1 MRRCIVLTIAASLLA
16 AAALHAAQA
25 EDGLI
30 PSPEDGWPQWRG
42 RWRDAV
48 SRETGLLQQWPED
61 GPPLL
66 WTADGVGRGWAQPIV
81 AGGRIY
87 VAGDFGDRCDVRCLD
102 MQGKELWR
110 ATNGKAWTRNYKGA
124 RAACCFAGGRIYHM
138 NGHGRLACLDADT
151 GKELWAQNVLDRF
164 GGWPITWGISEGVL
178 VHDGTVFATPGG
190 RQAFM
195 VALDAGTG
203 QVKWASPPLQD
214 PKTQRTSY
222 ASPILLRLGDRK
234 VLVTLALRAL
244 VCIDAESGR
253 LYDTFPKRTKYDASC
268 ATPVYHRGGVF
279 YTLPTKS
286 GSVLLDLATGG
297 EGVRFRKAWEGRM
310 DSCSGGAVA
319 VDGHIYGS
327 GWNATGWMCYDVAT
341 GAPRWEDETIAA
353 GSAVYADG
361 RLVCLG
367 ERGTVA
373 LVRPTPERFDIV
385 SRFRLAEGD
394 YRDAWTHPVVLDGR
408 LYLRYHDRLWCY
420 DLRRERNA
428 Q

>member
-1 MRRCIVLTIAASLLA
+1 MRSRIVLLIAAAVLTA
-16 AAALHAAQA
+16 AVHGGAQA

-42 RWRDAV
+42 RRRDAV
-48 SRETGLLQQWPED
+48 SRETGLLQEWPED
-61 GPPLL
+61 GPRLL
-66 WTADGVGRGWAQPIV
+66 WTADGLGRGWAQPIV
-81 AGGRIY
+81 TGGRIY
-87 VAGDFGDRCDVRCLD
+87 VGGDFGDRCDVRCLD
-102 MQGKELWR
+102 LAGKELWR
-110 ATNGKAWTRNYKGA
+110 TTNGKAWTRNHKGA

-138 NGHGRLACLDADT
+138 NGHGRLVCLDAAT
-151 GKELWAQNVLDRF
+151 GKEVWAQNVLDRF
-164 GGWPITWGISEGVL
+164 GGWPITWGISECVL
-178 VHDGTVFATPGG
+178 VHDGKVFATPGG

-195 VALDAGTG
+195 VALDAKTG
-203 QVKWASPPLQD
+203 QVAWASPPLED
-214 PKTQRTSY
+214 PKTHRTSY

-244 VCIDAESGR
+244 VCIDAESGK

-268 ATPVYHRGGVF
+268 STPVYHRGGVF

-286 GSVLLDLATGG
+286 GSVFLDLATGDD
-297 EGVRFRKAWEGRM
+297 GVRFKKAWEGAM

-319 VDGHIYGS
+319 VDGHLYGS

-341 GAPRWEDETIAA
+341 GTPQWEDKTIAV

-373 LVRPTPERFDIV
+373 LVKPSPKRFEIV
-385 SRFRLAEGD
+385 SRFRLTEGD
-394 YRDAWTHPVVLDGR
+394 YRDAWTHPVILDGR
-408 LYLRYHDRLWCY
+408 LYLRYHDRLYCY
-420 DLRRERNA
+420 DVRREGNA

>member
-1 MRRCIVLTIAASLLA
+1 MRSRIVLRIAAAVLTA
-16 AAALHAAQA
+16 AVHGAALA

-48 SRETGLLQQWPED
+48 SRETGLLQQWPEG
-61 GPPLL
+61 GPRLL
-66 WTADGVGRGWAQPIV
+66 WTADGLGRGWAQPIV
-81 AGGRIY
+81 TGGRIY
-87 VAGDFGDRCDVRCLD
+87 LAGDFGDRCAVRCLD
-102 MQGKELWR
+102 LEGNEVWR
-110 ATNGKAWTRNYKGA
+110 TTNGKAWTRNHKGA
-124 RAACCFAGGRIYHM
+124 RAACCFAAGRIYHM
-138 NGHGRLACLDADT
+138 NGHGRLACLDAAT
-151 GKELWAQNVLDRF
+151 GKKVWAQNVLDRF
-164 GGWPITWGISEGVL
+164 GGWPITWGISECVL
-178 VHDGTVFATPGG
+178 VHDGKVFVTPGG

-195 VALDAGTG
+195 VALDAKTG
-203 QVKWASPPLQD
+203 QVAWASPPLKD

-244 VCIDAESGR
+244 VCIDAKSGKR
-253 LYDTFPKRTKYDASC
+253 YDTFPKRTKYDASC

-286 GSVLLDLATGG
+286 GCVFLDLAAGG
-297 EGVRFRKAWEGRM
+297 DGVRFEKAWEGAM
-310 DSCSGGAVA
+310 DSCSGGAVD
-319 VDGHIYGS
+319 VDGHLYGS
-327 GWNATGWMCYDVAT
+327 GWNATGWMCYDAAT
-341 GAPRWEDETIAA
+341 GTPQWEDETIAV
-353 GSAVYADG
+353 GSAVYGDG

-367 ERGTVA
+367 EKGTVA

-394 YRDAWTHPVVLDGR
+394 YRDAWTHPVLLNGR

-420 DLRRERNA
+420 DVRRSSAE
-428 Q
+428 